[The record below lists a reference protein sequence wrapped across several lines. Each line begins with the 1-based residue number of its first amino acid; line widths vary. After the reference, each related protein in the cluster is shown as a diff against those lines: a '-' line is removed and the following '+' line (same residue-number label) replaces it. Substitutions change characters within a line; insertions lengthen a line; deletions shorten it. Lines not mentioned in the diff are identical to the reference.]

1 MKIKTKAENKPQK
14 SNAKFYVLLHILL
27 GIYSLS
33 GVCSKLAGEQE
44 FLSLGFCFYY
54 GLIILNLFIY
64 AVVWQQLLKHLNLTT
79 AFCNKAV
86 NIIWGLLW
94 GFIIFKES
102 ISWNMILGAVIV
114 IAGVIIVVK
123 SDE

>member
-1 MKIKTKAENKPQK
+1 
-14 SNAKFYVLLHILL
+14 
-27 GIYSLS
+27 
-33 GVCSKLAGEQE
+33 
-44 FLSLGFCFYY
+44 
-54 GLIILNLFIY
+54 LFVY

-114 IAGVIIVVK
+114 IVGVITVVK